1 MDSFHLTVV
10 FQETLSYAATK
21 ITSKSNSIKRFSR
34 WWFQTCFIF
43 TPILLPSKWEDI
55 FDQYSSDC
63 LGCEGEKR
71 EMKLS
76 LKELLKVSLTQRV
89 SWATLLLSG
98 GFFTGMAKEIFG
110 DSGVVQKLCQI
121 RESLKKGDR
130 DIAKEN
136 LEGSCIPDFSWRKG
150 ILPGRSERGI

>member
-1 MDSFHLTVV
+1 
-10 FQETLSYAATK
+10 
-21 ITSKSNSIKRFSR
+21 
-34 WWFQTCFIF
+34 
-43 TPILLPSKWEDI
+43 
-55 FDQYSSDC
+55 
-63 LGCEGEKR
+63 
-71 EMKLS
+71 MKLS

-136 LEGSCIPDFSWRKG
+136 LEGVVSLIFPGAKVSYRDVQSEEFKGLGHVIGTTEIPSGTIALTKRLCG
-150 ILPGRSERGI
+150 PERIWQCS